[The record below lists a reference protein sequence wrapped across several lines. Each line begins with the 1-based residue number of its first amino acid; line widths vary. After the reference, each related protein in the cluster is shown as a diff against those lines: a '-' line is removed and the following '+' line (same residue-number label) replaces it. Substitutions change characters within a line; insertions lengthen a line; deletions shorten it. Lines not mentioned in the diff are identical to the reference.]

1 MCECACMF
9 YCALFN
15 NTDRYSD
22 SIARPVDLPLADPVQ
37 LRVLVYLR
45 IHYKATRSTYIQRR
59 PWHRRCARTLT
70 QLLAVFYETNASMS
84 LLELSLAPEGST
96 FRTRTCLFVT
106 GNASNVQYQW
116 ICNLEMKVCV
126 VSQLIR
132 VFSTTVSFPNLYF
145 PCNRGFC

>member
-1 MCECACMF
+1 MRQRMNGKF
-9 YCALFN
+9 SWWFIIHKSFN
-15 NTDRYSD
+15 SRDHIGY
-22 SIARPVDLPLADPVQ
+22 AW
-37 LRVLVYLR
+37 LRDYTPIY
-45 IHYKATRSTYIQRR
+45 IHDQYKATRSGILTYLHYNAR

-145 PCNRGFC
+145 PYNSGFC